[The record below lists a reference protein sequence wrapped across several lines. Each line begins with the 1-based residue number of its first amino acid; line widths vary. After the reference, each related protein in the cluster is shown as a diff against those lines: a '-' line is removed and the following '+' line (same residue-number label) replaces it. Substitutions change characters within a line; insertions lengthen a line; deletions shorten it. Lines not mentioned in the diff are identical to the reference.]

1 MVESVS
7 PRRWSQYPAD
17 GGRRRQRM
25 REDAARLLAG
35 YVDAVASALRA
46 EGLSVADIRIGSG
59 SDLGAELTL
68 VPSDPERDGV
78 PGRVELAWAE
88 DTGWC
93 LSHHLLGPEA
103 APWRYL
109 HIELAPSPATVARFV
124 AVTLHDREDV
134 GMLYPAQFRFRGQP
148 IQPVI
153 DALARQAHFA
163 HPAGDEP
170 GRPAV
175 DA

>member
-7 PRRWSQYPAD
+7 PCRWSQYPAD
-17 GGRRRQRM
+17 GGRRRQQL
-25 REDAARLLAG
+25 REAAARLLAE

-46 EGLSVADIRIGSG
+46 EGLSVADVRIRPG

-68 VPSDPERDGV
+68 VPADPLRDGV

-109 HIELAPSPATVARFV
+109 HIELAPSPETVARFV
-124 AVTLHDREDV
+124 AATLYDREDV
-134 GMLYPAQFRFRGQP
+134 GMLYPERFRFRGQP

-153 DALARQAHFA
+153 DALARQARLA
-163 HPAGDEP
+163 HPAGDNP
-170 GRPAV
+170 GSPAI

>member
-1 MVESVS
+1 MAESVS

-17 GGRRRQRM
+17 GGRRRQRL
-25 REDAARLLAG
+25 RDDAVRLLAE

-46 EGLSVADIRIGSG
+46 EGLSVVDVRIGPG

-68 VPSDPERDGV
+68 VPAGPERDGL
-78 PGRVELAWAE
+78 PRRVELAWAE

-93 LSHHLLGPEA
+93 LSHHLLGPAA

-153 DALARQAHFA
+153 DALSRQVGPA
-163 HPAGDEP
+163 HPTGGEP
-170 GRPAV
+170 NRPAV